1 MESDLLLCYFFS
13 FLLYSVA
20 QCVMAMKEHDIPPT
34 IITFYPTV
42 VRGYSGVGPFQRL
55 ITVRD
60 KAPLLAL
67 NSMLPSQVSKGA
79 TLQWQALLK
88 FYNTKKL

>member
-1 MESDLLLCYFFS
+1 MGRVLGGMESDLLLCYFFS

-55 ITVRD
+55 ITVR
-60 KAPLLAL
+60 
-67 NSMLPSQVSKGA
+67 VSERVPGERCA
-79 TLQWQALLK
+79 R
-88 FYNTKKL
+88 